1 MACTACFYTPHTLTT
16 ETEPYVTP
24 HSSYQHMVSRI
35 SSWTK
40 PVLPAN
46 PLRTILEVRQ
56 RWEPPR
62 IHAQGSGLL
71 SQSKRVAAVPRLRVR
86 PLQLGTTGQELRVLL
101 AVGQPKST
109 HLRSRLFEG
118 KRDAQPGDE
127 SSRLALGPG
136 QLPQRCGLAQSHKL
150 RHHG

>member
-1 MACTACFYTPHTLTT
+1 MCSYTRA
-16 ETEPYVTP
+16 
-24 HSSYQHMVSRI
+24 HMVSRI

-71 SQSKRVAAVPRLRVR
+71 SESKRVAAVPRLWVR
-86 PLQLGTTGQELRVLL
+86 PLQLGATRQELHVLH

-118 KRDAQPGDE
+118 KRDAQPSDE

-136 QLPQRCGLAQSHKL
+136 QLPHSAQSHKL
-150 RHHG
+150 RHYG

>member
-1 MACTACFYTPHTLTT
+1 MFSTAIKNHVCMRSCAHIVRSV
-16 ETEPYVTP
+16 EYVCVMR
-24 HSSYQHMVSRI
+24 MVSRI

-71 SQSKRVAAVPRLRVR
+71 SESKRVAAVPRLRVH
-86 PLQLGTTGQELRVLL
+86 PLQLGATREELRVLL
-101 AVGQPKST
+101 AVGQAKST

-118 KRDAQPGDE
+118 KSDAQPGDE
-127 SSRLALGPG
+127 SSRPALGPG
-136 QLPQRCGLAQSHKL
+136 RSRVASNSSPDP
-150 RHHG
+150 